1 MEAYKLIEHRNGMK
15 EIVPI
20 TNVVEK
26 EFVKL
31 QKSEDNFRREMRDL
45 RKEYNSNRKDSLN
58 TVLMSAVT
66 SLFIVMMI
74 WGGGLL
80 AVEMLAISPII
91 VLIVVITM
99 TILTIRLLMADVK
112 HHMRLNEWYK
122 LDRERILKTYGLR

>member
-91 VLIVVITM
+91 VLIVVLIM

-112 HHMRLNEWYK
+112 HHRRLNEWYK